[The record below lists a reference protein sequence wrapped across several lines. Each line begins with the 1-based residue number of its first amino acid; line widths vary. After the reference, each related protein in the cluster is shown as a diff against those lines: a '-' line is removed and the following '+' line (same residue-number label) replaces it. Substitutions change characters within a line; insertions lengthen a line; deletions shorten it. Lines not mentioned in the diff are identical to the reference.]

1 MKLAVPRPRS
11 LAARLALILFAG
23 LVLAY
28 GLSFASQ
35 FYERYQTAKHMM
47 LDSLEQDVAISV
59 AMLDRLTPAEREAW
73 LPRLERRTYRYRL
86 DAGEPGQPLALADA
100 PVAAHSIERAL
111 DGQYPLTLRTVADSR
126 PHFQVLLRLRDGSPL
141 TIDVT
146 PAPVPLSGWLPLVLL
161 VQLLLLLLCTGLAV
175 RTAIGPLTRLVKAVE
190 HLDPNRPAQPLA
202 ETGPREVAH
211 AAAAFNAMQARIAD
225 YLKERMQLLAAI
237 SHDLQTPI
245 TRMKLR
251 VEFMDASSDR
261 HKLWNDLE
269 EM

>member
-1 MKLAVPRPRS
+1 
-11 LAARLALILFAG
+11 
-23 LVLAY
+23 
-28 GLSFASQ
+28 
-35 FYERYQTAKHMM
+35 
-47 LDSLEQDVAISV
+47 
-59 AMLDRLTPAEREAW
+59 
-73 LPRLERRTYRYRL
+73 
-86 DAGEPGQPLALADA
+86 
-100 PVAAHSIERAL
+100 
-111 DGQYPLTLRTVADSR
+111 
-126 PHFQVLLRLRDGSPL
+126 
-141 TIDVT
+141 
-146 PAPVPLSGWLPLVLL
+146 
-161 VQLLLLLLCTGLAV
+161 V

-261 HKLWNDLE
+261 DKLWNDLE
-269 EM
+269 EMQHLVREGVAYARSMHGSTETSCRVDLDAFLDSLVFD

>member
-175 RTAIGPLTRLVKAVE
+175 RTAIGPLTRLVKAVDISIRIVR
-190 HLDPNRPAQPLA
+190 HSLSRKP
-202 ETGPREVAH
+202 AH
-211 AAAAFNAMQARIAD
+211 A
-225 YLKERMQLLAAI
+225 KWRMRRRP
-237 SHDLQTPI
+237 SMPC
-245 TRMKLR
+245 RR
-251 VEFMDASSDR
+251 ASPTTSR
-261 HKLWNDLE
+261 SACSCSRRFPTTCRRRSRG
-269 EM
+269 